1 MAYVDSVYS
10 AGGAASSV
18 ISYSAL
24 ENDFMF
30 ILHTRVYG
38 SVTTP
43 TGWTALSYTSTVESG
58 RSNAIFYRRATASE
72 PTSVTVA
79 ASTASQINQ
88 LIVCRGVDTTTA
100 FDVTPTSRASASTSK
115 GTAPAITPTNDNC
128 LILYLIFPHDF
139 GMTADPGLQEIA
151 RVRGSNAG
159 AYSYYTYG
167 QAGSTAVSAHD
178 WTYHDS
184 ATHNPTMVTVA
195 LRDDG
200 NNKRKGYV
208 YKENPPASPV
218 FFGNANGH
226 LTSTA
231 DIDASSVITSLDGT
245 STTFR
250 ASANPGGVTFEKTD
264 RNALGYGST
273 YIAPACAINAS
284 SRTPSIDLE
293 TAIVSLSIQGEPD
306 TYKPYSSI
314 GKYVSLGD
322 GTNYR
327 TWKIDAS
334 DTKPSGSELAIPVL
348 IEVDGGFENT
358 EFGTVNATVLQGI
371 THWAFAGPN
380 DIAYRYAGVG
390 YMYKL
395 NTMEVVGGS
404 TTFPA
409 SMASATECARTSSLR
424 TVANQSQQ
432 SDTQYFCSQLISAGN
447 GSVATVWDSQNHAME
462 WPSAYAESDKR
473 VQAQISANTLGFR
486 INATASCNINFTSS
500 TFNMGNYHRW
510 EIVSGT
516 STSATYAE
524 TGAAVFN
531 GTVTLNDIGRAIG
544 PMTFSGCKEITKNSA
559 DISGGCT
566 ISDCVDT
573 QSITLTGATQAA
585 LQALVDD
592 IANCT
597 FRANNVAVR
606 IEYTGTGNISLSF
619 DGITWTSN
627 TTDIHYN
634 STNASALTAVMDNGS
649 NATTSAFS
657 GSATGVTISAPTND
671 LTLTSSET
679 GTLLQ
684 IFTTGTQTVIDST
697 TGTSLVY
704 THSGETVDI
713 VAQKAG
719 FLPQRQTGIAL
730 SGDVSVT
737 FTLVSDPV
745 YDASHGLTYTTDA
758 SWDRATN
765 QLTVPTFGPSVR
777 GVYSLLIDSF
787 ISQTSLRNTA
797 FNIQM
802 NGPTSMFLVEDA
814 EGASDAS
821 IENMT
826 AGGVRYVNSSDTVTA
841 EWAGIEDKGAGPGAN
856 TGEYQQVDGSGT
868 TDARATGNFDE
879 IIKVY
884 GDATHGNFDYRGHL
898 VLKYQVNGYREE
910 RVDVLDLYG
919 VSSLE
924 PTLYVVSMNP
934 EAINAATGDPAISI
948 TVTDHGASPV
958 TWNSK
963 DFSITITDSAG
974 GNSAE
979 DILREL
985 NYNLS
990 LDATY
995 NGKDPFNWPEMV
1007 VEEGSNYATLR
1018 GIVEG
1023 GTGAALKGVRIVQSD
1038 GTTPHAGFARFQ
1050 ADDGTYFTP
1059 ATVAQLSVPNVTAGR
1074 IQVYNQTAAAL
1085 SAWQATTAYAEG
1097 DRVLATTGL
1106 GSDLGDGTFFVCTTA
1121 GTSGGTEPTWD
1132 VASDGNTTSDG
1143 TVTWTVRPV
1152 EFANTTTTTGYSTS
1166 WTDGEHFTA
1175 GDVIRVRWTDEDDQE
1190 ILATGVATTE
1200 GITTILDTPVTDSV
1214 YTSYGIDGSTVT
1226 EYSADYPNV
1235 QVDVTDPD
1243 NVFYLDRFYAWY
1255 KYNLTTADGIRN
1267 FFGAV
1272 SATNTSNITINNSV
1286 VDIYFDNTKATSA
1299 RQGDTIVVQRADG
1312 AYPQVTTTSGGGGLG
1327 FYYAGIGYSTSSG
1340 SGLDTTERNKL
1351 LGLRDFNPE
1360 SDTVEGSLTY
1370 KDANRIM
1377 LAESAGK
1384 VTVSGSTVTFRD
1396 QADSKARIT
1405 ATVDENG
1412 QRTSVTVDGSD

>member
-1 MAYVDSVYS
+1 MQ
-10 AGGAASSV
+10 
-18 ISYSAL
+18 
-24 ENDFMF
+24 
-30 ILHTRVYG
+30 HT
-38 SVTTP
+38 
-43 TGWTALSYTSTVESG
+43 
-58 RSNAIFYRRATASE
+58 AT
-72 PTSVTVA
+72 
-79 ASTASQINQ
+79 
-88 LIVCRGVDTTTA
+88 LI
-100 FDVTPTSRASASTSK
+100 
-115 GTAPAITPTNDNC
+115 
-128 LILYLIFPHDF
+128 
-139 GMTADPGLQEIA
+139 
-151 RVRGSNAG
+151 
-159 AYSYYTYG
+159 
-167 QAGSTAVSAHD
+167 
-178 WTYHDS
+178 
-184 ATHNPTMVTVA
+184 
-195 LRDDG
+195 
-200 NNKRKGYV
+200 
-208 YKENPPASPV
+208 
-218 FFGNANGH
+218 
-226 LTSTA
+226 
-231 DIDASSVITSLDGT
+231 
-245 STTFR
+245 
-250 ASANPGGVTFEKTD
+250 
-264 RNALGYGST
+264 
-273 YIAPACAINAS
+273 
-284 SRTPSIDLE
+284 
-293 TAIVSLSIQGEPD
+293 
-306 TYKPYSSI
+306 
-314 GKYVSLGD
+314 
-322 GTNYR
+322 
-327 TWKIDAS
+327 
-334 DTKPSGSELAIPVL
+334 
-348 IEVDGGFENT
+348 
-358 EFGTVNATVLQGI
+358 
-371 THWAFAGPN
+371 
-380 DIAYRYAGVG
+380 
-390 YMYKL
+390 
-395 NTMEVVGGS
+395 
-404 TTFPA
+404 
-409 SMASATECARTSSLR
+409 
-424 TVANQSQQ
+424 
-432 SDTQYFCSQLISAGN
+432 
-447 GSVATVWDSQNHAME
+447 
-462 WPSAYAESDKR
+462 
-473 VQAQISANTLGFR
+473 
-486 INATASCNINFTSS
+486 
-500 TFNMGNYHRW
+500 
-510 EIVSGT
+510 
-516 STSATYAE
+516 
-524 TGAAVFN
+524 
-531 GTVTLNDIGRAIG
+531 
-544 PMTFSGCKEITKNSA
+544 
-559 DISGGCT
+559 
-566 ISDCVDT
+566 
-573 QSITLTGATQAA
+573 
-585 LQALVDD
+585 
-592 IANCT
+592 
-597 FRANNVAVR
+597 
-606 IEYTGTGNISLSF
+606 
-619 DGITWTSN
+619 
-627 TTDIHYN
+627 
-634 STNASALTAVMDNGS
+634 
-649 NATTSAFS
+649 
-657 GSATGVTISAPTND
+657 
-671 LTLTSSET
+671 
-679 GTLLQ
+679 
-684 IFTTGTQTVIDST
+684 
-697 TGTSLVY
+697 
-704 THSGETVDI
+704 
-713 VAQKAG
+713 
-719 FLPQRQTGIAL
+719 
-730 SGDVSVT
+730 
-737 FTLVSDPV
+737 
-745 YDASHGLTYTTDA
+745 
-758 SWDRATN
+758 
-765 QLTVPTFGPSVR
+765 
-777 GVYSLLIDSF
+777 
-787 ISQTSLRNTA
+787 
-797 FNIQM
+797 
-802 NGPTSMFLVEDA
+802 
-814 EGASDAS
+814 
-821 IENMT
+821 
-826 AGGVRYVNSSDTVTA
+826 
-841 EWAGIEDKGAGPGAN
+841 
-856 TGEYQQVDGSGT
+856 
-868 TDARATGNFDE
+868 
-879 IIKVY
+879 
-884 GDATHGNFDYRGHL
+884 
-898 VLKYQVNGYREE
+898 
-910 RVDVLDLYG
+910 
-919 VSSLE
+919 
-924 PTLYVVSMNP
+924 TLYVVSMNP

-1214 YTSYGIDGSTVT
+1214 YTSYGIDGSAVT